1 MKIFAETNRFYLREI
16 MEQDLPGMFALDADP
31 EVHRYLGN
39 KPVTSVQE
47 TEIIIQNVRK
57 QYQDNGI
64 GRWAIIDKNTAA
76 FIGWSGLKL
85 EKNLR
90 KGVEYYDLG
99 YRLRREYWGQGIASE
114 SAQLALDYG
123 FGTLGLTEI
132 FAAAQVANIASNKI
146 LQKVGLTFIETFDY
160 EGVATNW
167 YGVQRT

>member
-1 MKIFAETNRFYLREI
+1 MKFFAETNRFYLREI
-16 MEQDLPGMFALDADP
+16 TEQDLAGMFALDADP

-39 KPVTSVQE
+39 KPVTSMQE
-47 TEIIIQNVRK
+47 TEVIIQNVRK

-64 GRWAIIDKNTAA
+64 GRWAIIDKNTGV

-114 SAQLALDYG
+114 SARLALDYG
-123 FGTLGLTEI
+123 FNTLNLSEI